1 MQVFENMM
9 SNAVRFA
16 SGSIQVDCSRDG
28 QELVLVVTDDGKG
41 FLQEDLRQAA
51 APYYR
56 GRPSEEDTHFGL
68 GLNICKLLCEKHGG
82 YLKIANSRTSGAMV
96 TAVFALGRRSQN

>member
-1 MQVFENMM
+1 MM

-16 SGSIQVDCSRDG
+16 NGSIEVDCARDAK
-28 QELVLVVTDDGKG
+28 ELTLVVTDDGRG
-41 FLQEDLRQAA
+41 FLQEALRQAA

-96 TAVFALGRRSQN
+96 TAVFALGCHSHN